1 VTHFPGET
9 TPRSARKSAVNKLP
23 VKRLVC
29 SLSEKMIP
37 FFCWV
42 CLKSCLYLISDISD
56 ISISIQC
63 GINSRKSGNIVPIF
77 PSSVWS
83 IALSSHQNFL
93 PHSKRGG
100 ELSPFEPHINSHM
113 PDSQLI
119 EETHKF
125 KRKGMLEAN
134 ERKRWH
140 GTRRECLV
148 GDPGPNA
155 TQMCDSKK
163 CSLCIIMKKSFDVDK
178 CRSRCM

>member
-1 VTHFPGET
+1 MTHFPGEI
-9 TPRSARKSAVNKLP
+9 TPRSARKSAVNKQS
-23 VKRLVC
+23 VKHLVC
-29 SLSEKMIP
+29 SLSETTIP

-42 CLKSCLYLISDISD
+42 CRGFRLYRIPDM
-56 ISISIQC
+56 SISIKC
-63 GINSRKSGNIVPIF
+63 GINLRKSGNIVPIF
-77 PSSVWS
+77 PSSVWF
-83 IALSSHQNFL
+83 IASSSHLNFS

-100 ELSPFEPHINSHM
+100 ELSPFELHISSHV
-113 PDSQLI
+113 PVSQLI

-163 CSLCIIMKKSFDVDK
+163 CSLCIIMKKSFDVEK